1 MDAQQVRIINEIGFM
16 QLLGEVLPS
25 KSEAP

>member
-1 MDAQQVRIINEIGFM
+1 MDAQQVRKMNEIGFM

-25 KSEAP
+25 TSEAT